1 MKIIAGGGMNCWTKS
16 VTHSAGVSIVR
27 FTGIVTNRCL
37 VEFWRRPPLV
47 AAILFDFLGAVITY
61 RVPVSPE
68 TLDAQRAGPPAAILC
83 NAGDYEL
90 FARRADALN
99 AVGVRRMVFLSAPLA
114 LEWTS
119 MQARLSR
126 ARSTSRTRARDVPV
140 FPGR

>member
-1 MKIIAGGGMNCWTKS
+1 MNCWTKY
-16 VTHSAGVSIVR
+16 VAHSAGVCTVR
-27 FTGIVTNRCL
+27 YVGVVPDRCL
-37 VEFWRRPPLV
+37 IEFWMRPPV
-47 AAILFDFLGAVITY
+47 AAALLFDFLGAVIAY
-61 RVPVSPE
+61 RAPFLPE

-99 AVGVRRMVFLSAPLA
+99 ALGVRRMVFLSAPLA
-114 LEWTS
+114 LEWAS